1 MTEEYHK
8 SFDTSG
14 PKLSTFINA
23 FNDDPYEGPEKALKS
38 CEEAET
44 YIRHIGYKMLEM
56 RAQRNKGQESY
67 YEKAMREIK
76 RIKM

>member
-1 MTEEYHK
+1 LTEEYHK

-44 YIRHIGYKMLEM
+44 YIRHIGYKML
-56 RAQRNKGQESY
+56 
-67 YEKAMREIK
+67 
-76 RIKM
+76 